1 MSRTQRS
8 FDRVERHKPRLGHG
22 RAFVLPP
29 RLRLFCI
36 LDEPWRLSSVLK
48 AILEEPDI
56 EVRDVWIFSGEED
69 VPRVDPRVFAH
80 GPGIAFVRAIQ
91 RILTSDCEYCLML
104 VKALRAGSVVLALS
118 VARQDVDEL
127 VEELEAQHLHSIVY
141 GQHWNFTAVSFDR
154 GLQQAS

>member
-29 RLRLFCI
+29 RHRLFCI

-56 EVRDVWIFSGEED
+56 EVRDVAED
-69 VPRVDPRVFAH
+69 RP
-80 GPGIAFVRAIQ
+80 
-91 RILTSDCEYCLML
+91 SW
-104 VKALRAGSVVLALS
+104 SS
-118 VARQDVDEL
+118 VASFAKSLPRTCSYETPQRRQNRNG
-127 VEELEAQHLHSIVY
+127 AGMNAASMPP
-141 GQHWNFTAVSFDR
+141 AS
-154 GLQQAS
+154 GLSWP